1 MDENEEKNQKKKEK
15 NSLLAGVRRSANNR
29 IYIPLR
35 TGDRT
40 QAQAKLARTPMLH
53 HMARKPEMARVWLVK
68 RLT

>member
-1 MDENEEKNQKKKEK
+1 MDKNGEKNQKKKEK

-40 QAQAKLARTPMLH
+40 QAKRSW
-53 HMARKPEMARVWLVK
+53 PELQCSTIWPESQK
-68 RLT
+68 WHEFGS